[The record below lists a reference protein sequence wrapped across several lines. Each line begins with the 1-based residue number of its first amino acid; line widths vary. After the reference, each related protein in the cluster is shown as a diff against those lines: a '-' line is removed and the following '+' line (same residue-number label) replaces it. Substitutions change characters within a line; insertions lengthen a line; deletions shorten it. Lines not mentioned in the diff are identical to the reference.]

1 MDKTLGGWGTRI
13 DVYFVQPVL
22 EKLRELDPDSNY
34 FPFTVQLLRYG
45 PGQRRGA
52 HQDPVAYTAIAG
64 LTLRGSGDVSLV
76 YRGDEVTTTFHA
88 REYYIMH
95 GKMVRPYM
103 HFVSP
108 PPVERFSVI
117 LRCVD
122 TDELITNRM

>member
-45 PGQRRGA
+45 PGHRRGA
-52 HQDPVAYTAIAG
+52 HHDPVAYSAIAG

-76 YRGDEVTTTFHA
+76 YRGDEVSNTFHA
-88 REYYIMH
+88 REYYIMY
-95 GKMVRPYM
+95 GKMVHEYK

-117 LRCVD
+117 LRCVHM
-122 TDELITNRM
+122 EEILNRM